1 MTEISEAVD
10 IGAIRAKITA
20 DVTGFESG
28 INKAKAKTTELGKSA
43 ADTTGMFT
51 SLNSK
56 MSELGASS
64 AQIAKINEALRKAN
78 PEILR
83 KGIAEIQD
91 ELRKLGMSA
100 SEIDKVTQE
109 LEKSSRGA
117 SNASNEIKALG
128 VAYAGL
134 AVAMGAIITKSVE
147 FAATFEQSMANVKA
161 ISQATGDEFES
172 LRNQALE
179 LGATT
184 RYTAAQA
191 ADAQALLAQAGFKTK
206 DIIASL
212 PGVLSLASAGQTD
225 LATTADIAASA
236 LNGFGLKAEET
247 ARVADVLAKASIDTN
262 ADVTDLGYALK
273 YVAPVAASMGVSIE
287 EAVAAIGEL
296 SNAGIKGEMAGTQL
310 RAILLALAS
319 PSEEAAGYMD
329 KLGVSIADSAGNI
342 KPLSTVVGDMAGAF
356 ARLTQAQQAD
366 VAATL
371 VGREAASGFLTLLTQ
386 GKATLDGYTESLRNA
401 GGTAE
406 EVAGVQMDTLKGATL
421 ELQSA
426 LEAVGITVGDKLA
439 PAIRSVAE
447 FITKL
452 LQGFTEMNP
461 ALQSAIVAFAAAA
474 AGVLGLAAAVGVL
487 TIAFGALNIA
497 MAPIMAVAL
506 AIGAVTAGIAALV
519 TRSNEAAA
527 AVKQHEDAQRKL
539 NEALDKSPLSNT
551 VQDVQNMRDSLGELN
566 PLLEE
571 RAKLQERLNE
581 IEALGD
587 KGEGTPQLLSE
598 AMDINEQLEEM
609 DDKLRT
615 MGYDGVEDATQKAEE
630 LNEQI
635 NESIPALREMERAEI
650 NALATKVQHIDKVEK
665 LRDEYDKLTAEEK
678 LSEQQKAQLASV
690 VEALT
695 KEYPGLIAQLDEE
708 NQWHITN
715 RGSLDDLIKAENES
729 VSASAKASK
738 SRLNNWKVE
747 TEAKLKLARAQISA
761 LEKIEG
767 FNFAGSAIG
776 KRLPGEV
783 GKGFE
788 MIGDQILGAVRA
800 KAQDNA
806 NKYQL
811 DLNEIEKDI
820 ASITSGTYGKF
831 DVGSGIDLSDPEKEK
846 KSKTKKGKKEKSA
859 AELAA
864 EARKKA
870 YDADVATIRYQA
882 DMYDWSADKQ
892 IAAYEKLR
900 KTHKQYLAESIED
913 RRTLDLQLKRLAEDS
928 AKSRFEFSAEWI
940 AKEERRME
948 DSAKSEVAIA
958 QAKLNAWTRVRNRY
972 KKDSEEY
979 KKADEEIYKARKDLA
994 KAEEAEAKKEYDNS
1008 SDWIKAQERRM
1019 QDAGKSEQEIAKMKL
1034 DAWTR
1039 VRNRYMK
1046 DSELY
1051 KKADEELYQARKSY
1065 TEKTTKLAEDSIKA
1079 QKSAI
1084 ESAKKAELDAIE
1096 ARKKAFVDAQDAK
1109 IKAIDEQIA
1118 KELELNS
1125 DLDYETRLAE
1135 KRARAA
1141 ELESAV
1147 GPEGIQEREDVL
1159 EEIDRM
1165 QLEHERELRK
1175 RELESQ
1181 KDALQDEKDAQTKAF
1196 DDEKAAAES
1205 QFNALIQAFESYGGD
1220 IKMIEAAIS
1229 AFRITENASANA
1241 AILSELDSF
1250 VAGYNARMAQI
1261 SRVTATPDSDLSEYN
1276 ANKDEWSAAK
1286 ARGDSAEMARLAARN
1301 EELRRKYGITQDT
1314 GKLQTFHGGG
1324 VIQGRNGEEM
1334 VVLAKA
1340 GEMVLN
1346 PQQQAALWDTLS
1358 GRAMAP
1364 ATNAA
1369 PAVTTITNN
1378 FDMGAD
1384 EIVLTD
1390 KADIATFYDE
1400 RARTV
1405 QRLQTQGVKTR

>member
-1 MTEISEAVD
+1 MEAVD
-10 IGAIRAKITA
+10 IGAIRARVSA
-20 DVTGFESG
+20 DISQFETG
-28 INKAKAKTTELGKSA
+28 INKAKAKTAELGKSA
-43 ADTTGMFT
+43 SEVTGSFKD
-51 SLNSK
+51 LNS
-56 MSELGASS
+56 MLAGIGASS
-64 AQIAKINEALRKAN
+64 AQISKINDAIRKAN
-78 PEILR
+78 PDILR
-83 KGIAEIQD
+83 KGLAEVRT
-91 ELRKLGMSA
+91 ELTKLGMS
-100 SEIDKVTQE
+100 STEIDKITRE
-109 LEKSSRGA
+109 LEKNARGA
-117 SNASNEIKALG
+117 SVASKEIKALG

-134 AVAMGAIITKSVE
+134 AVGMAAVITKSVE
-147 FAATFEQSMANVKA
+147 TSAQFEQSMAKVRA
-161 ISQATGDEFES
+161 VTQATGEEFDK
-172 LRNQALE
+172 LRNQAME
-179 LGATT
+179 LGASTVFS
-184 RYTAAQA
+184 ASQA
-191 ADAQALLAQAGFKTK
+191 AEAQSFLAMAGFEVNE
-206 DIIASL
+206 IMSAM
-212 PGVLSLASAGQTD
+212 PGVLNLAAAGQMEIGR
-225 LATTADIAASA
+225 TADIASNI
-236 LNGFGLKAEET
+236 LTGFGLSAEET
-247 ARVADVLAKASIDTN
+247 TRVVDVMAKAMTSSNTN
-262 ADVTDLGYALK
+262 IEQLGHAMK
-273 YVAPVAASMGVSIE
+273 YVAPVAAAVGVDIE
-287 EAVAAIGEL
+287 TAAAAVGRL
-296 SNAGIKGEMAGTQL
+296 SDAGIQGEMAGTSL
-310 RAILLALAS
+310 RAIFLRLVN
-319 PSEEAAGYMD
+319 PVGEAADVMD
-329 KLGVSIADSAGNI
+329 KLGIKAADAAGNI
-342 KPLSTVVGDMAGAF
+342 LPFTEIIGNVQQAF
-356 ARLTQAQQAD
+356 AKMTQEQQTQAAGLIAGQEA
-366 VAATL
+366 VA
-371 VGREAASGFLTLLTQ
+371 GFLTLVNAGQTGL
-386 GKATLDGYTESLRNA
+386 ESFADELRNS
-401 GGTAE
+401 GGAAE
-406 EVAGVQMDTLKGATL
+406 QLAETQMDTLKGAIV
-421 ELQSA
+421 EMQSA
-426 LEAVGITVGDKLA
+426 LEGAGIVVGDKFA
-439 PAIRSVAE
+439 PAVRQVTE
-447 FITKL
+447 FITQL
-452 LQGFTEMNP
+452 VQGFTEMNP
-461 ALQSAIVAFAAAA
+461 ALQSAIVAFAAAT
-474 AGVLGLAAAVGVL
+474 AGVLGLAAAFGVL
-487 TIAFGALNIA
+487 AIALGGLQIA
-497 MAPIMAVAL
+497 AAPFMAVAI
-506 AIGAVTAGIAALV
+506 AIGAVTAGISALV
-519 TRSNEAAA
+519 SHSNEAAA

-539 NEALDKSPLSNT
+539 NETLDKSPLSNT

-609 DDKLRT
+609 DEKLRT

-715 RGSLDDLIKAENES
+715 RGSLDDLIKAESES

-811 DLNEIEKDI
+811 DINEIEKDI

-831 DVGSGIDLSDPEKEK
+831 DVGGGIDLSDPEKEK

-928 AKSRFEFSAEWI
+928 AKSRYEFSAEWI

-994 KAEEAEAKKEYDNS
+994 KAEEDEAKKEYDNS

-1065 TEKTTKLAEDSIKA
+1065 TEKTTKLAEESVKA

-1118 KELELNS
+1118 KEAELNS

-1159 EEIDRM
+1159 KEIDRM
-1165 QLEHERELRK
+1165 ELEHERELRK

-1276 ANKDEWSAAK
+1276 TNKDAWSAAK

-1301 EELRRKYGITQDT
+1301 EELRKKYGIAQDT

-1324 VIQGRNGEEM
+1324 VVQGRNGEETL
-1334 VVLAKA
+1334 VLAKA
-1340 GEMVLN
+1340 GEMYLN
-1346 PQQQAALWDTLS
+1346 SQQQAALWDTLS
-1358 GRAMAP
+1358 GRTMAP
-1364 ATNAA
+1364 ATNAS
-1369 PAVTTITNN
+1369 PAVTTITNH

-1384 EIVLTD
+1384 EVVLTD
-1390 KADIATFYDE
+1390 KADIAAFYDE

-1405 QRLQTQGVKTR
+1405 QRLQTQGIKTR

>member
-1 MTEISEAVD
+1 MSDMVD
-10 IGAIRAKITA
+10 IGGIRAKISLDA
-20 DVTGFESG
+20 SSFQQG
-28 INKAKAKTTELGKSA
+28 IERAKTKTTELSRS
-43 ADTTGMFT
+43 ADTAAHSFSG
-51 SLNSK
+51 
-56 MSELGASS
+56 LGDA
-64 AQIAKINEALRKAN
+64 IAAI
-78 PEILR
+78 
-83 KGIAEIQD
+83 
-91 ELRKLGMSA
+91 
-100 SEIDKVTQE
+100 
-109 LEKSSRGA
+109 GA
-117 SNASNEIKALG
+117 GAALG
-128 VAYAGL
+128 SLVGMMREVVTESNKMYSSLQGLIEVSKGLGLNMQATTKAAQDMASKGFMNLSEAAETYKTALAMGLGIEETTNLINAMADAAAYNRQSHYSWGESI
-134 AVAMGAIITKSVE
+134 AVAMQGIKNGNSELTDAVGVTKNLSVMHE
-147 FAATFEQSMANVKA
+147 EYAASIGTTAGKLTDAQKVQAAYNGFLKESELFAGNADSAMQGYIGTQAQFEQSITNAKVALGDGLKPA
-161 ISQATGDEFES
+161 IEEIMKLLTPVIVSFAEWAAE
-172 LRNQALE
+172 NKE
-179 LGATT
+179 LVAGI
-184 RYTAAQA
+184 AA
-191 ADAQALLAQAGFKTK
+191 GTVT
-206 DIIASL
+206 
-212 PGVLSLASAGQTD
+212 VLSLITVLTSATAVVKALS
-225 LATTADIAASA
+225 LA
-236 LNGFGLKAEET
+236 FKGLQ
-247 ARVADVLAKASIDTN
+247 L
-262 ADVTDLGYALK
+262 
-273 YVAPVAASMGVSIE
+273 SMGV
-287 EAVAAIGEL
+287 
-296 SNAGIKGEMAGTQL
+296 
-310 RAILLALAS
+310 
-319 PSEEAAGYMD
+319 
-329 KLGVSIADSAGNI
+329 
-342 KPLSTVVGDMAGAF
+342 
-356 ARLTQAQQAD
+356 
-366 VAATL
+366 
-371 VGREAASGFLTLLTQ
+371 
-386 GKATLDGYTESLRNA
+386 
-401 GGTAE
+401 
-406 EVAGVQMDTLKGATL
+406 
-421 ELQSA
+421 
-426 LEAVGITVGDKLA
+426 
-439 PAIRSVAE
+439 
-447 FITKL
+447 
-452 LQGFTEMNP
+452 
-461 ALQSAIVAFAAAA
+461 
-474 AGVLGLAAAVGVL
+474 
-487 TIAFGALNIA
+487 FGAIS
-497 MAPIMAVAL
+497 L
-506 AIGAVTAGIAALV
+506 AIGAVAAGISALV
-519 TRSNEAAA
+519 AHNHEAAA
-527 AVKQHEDAQRKL
+527 AVKQHDEAQKSL
-539 NEALDKSPLSNT
+539 NATLSKSPLSNT
-551 VQDVQNMRDSLGELN
+551 VQDVKNMQDMLGELN

-571 RAKLQERLNE
+571 RAKLQERINE
-581 IEALGD
+581 IEATGER
-587 KGEGTPQLLSE
+587 GEGTPQLLSE
-598 AMDINEQLEEM
+598 AMDINEELEKM
-609 DDKLRT
+609 DEKLRT
-615 MGYDGVEDATQKAEE
+615 MGYDGVEDATEKAEE

-635 NESIPALREMERAEI
+635 NSSYPALRELERAE
-650 NALATKVQHIDKVEK
+650 LATVAAKVQHIDKMKELAK
-665 LRDEYDKLTAEEK
+665 KYDD
-678 LSEQQKAQLASV
+678 LSSKERLSADQKKQLAGV
-690 VEALT
+690 VESLK

-715 RGSLDDLIKAENES
+715 RDSLDDLISAESES
-729 VSASAKASK
+729 VGASAKASK
-738 SRLNNWKVE
+738 SRLHNWKVE

-761 LEKIEG
+761 LEKIEN
-767 FNFAGSAIG
+767 FNFAGSSIG
-776 KRLPGEV
+776 KRLPGQV
-783 GKGFE
+783 GKGIE
-788 MIGDQILGAVRA
+788 LIGDQIIGAVRA
-800 KAQDNA
+800 KAQENA
-806 NKYQL
+806 SKYQVE
-811 DLNEIEKDI
+811 LNEIGKDI
-820 ASITSGTYGKF
+820 QSITDGAF
-831 DVGSGIDLSDPEKEK
+831 DQFLTSPTEDSDK
-846 KSKTKKGKKEKSA
+846 KDKKKKTKAPKNTGKTA
-859 AELAA
+859 AEIAA
-864 EARKKA
+864 EMRQKA

-928 AKSRFEFSAEWI
+928 AKSRYEFSAEWI

-1065 TEKTTKLAEDSIKA
+1065 TEKTTKLAEDSVKA

-1118 KELELNS
+1118 KEAELNS

-1159 EEIDRM
+1159 KEIDRM

-1276 ANKDEWSAAK
+1276 ANKDAWSAAK

-1301 EELRRKYGITQDT
+1301 EELRKKYGIAQDT

-1324 VIQGRNGEEM
+1324 VIQGRSGEET

-1364 ATNAA
+1364 ATNAS
-1369 PAVTTITNN
+1369 PAVTTITNH

-1384 EIVLTD
+1384 EVVLTD